1 MSRIGQRPIG
11 IPSGVDFKIEE
22 NVITVKGPKG
32 TLTREMHSLMNIVVE
47 NSQIIVTRPDDE
59 PFSRSLHGLTRTLI
73 ANMVEG
79 VTNGFT
85 KGLDMVGVGYR
96 AAKKGN
102 KLVLTVGKS
111 HPVEL
116 IPFEGI
122 DFEVPAPNKILVKG
136 MDKEL
141 VGAFAAVVRSE
152 RKPEPYKG
160 KGIRYEGEVV
170 RRKVGKTG
178 GKKGAKK

>member
-1 MSRIGQRPIG
+1 MSRIGKRPIG

-22 NVITVKGPKG
+22 NVVTVKGPKG
-32 TLTREMHSLMNIVVE
+32 TLTRELHSLMKIVVE

-96 AAKKGN
+96 AAKQGN

-152 RKPEPYKG
+152 RTPEPYKG
-160 KGIRYEGEVV
+160 KGIRYENEIV